1 MSETEQSNNMA
12 YTSPFNTPPIIDP
25 KIARM
30 LAESG
35 EPSMLVKSAYSNM
48 YQPDDGGVGYY
59 NEMTG
64 GGYPDD
70 PRVFAGEIRDNPFSA
85 PPSAP
90 APSFGNYDMQMGA
103 EYEKQIYGEGQTQFA
118 GPNKNKMLPK
128 FDPSS
133 GADWMRGLGL
143 FAKGAIFGKPET
155 AGPAPTTS
163 QSGKDVSKESTF
175 DQKDYWGW
183 LFNS

>member
-1 MSETEQSNNMA
+1 MAFSSWLNPSTYGQSPWR
-12 YTSPFNTPPIIDP
+12 SQPIINPSVAAGLNSPDDP
-25 KIARM
+25 ARAAG
-30 LAESG
+30 L
-35 EPSMLVKSAYSNM
+35 YS
-48 YQPDDGGVGYY
+48 PEDGGVAYY

-70 PRVFAGEIRDNPFSA
+70 PRVFEGQYRDNPFGT
-85 PPSAP
+85 PAP
-90 APSFGNYDMQMGA
+90 APSFGSYPSDMQMGPA
-103 EYEKQIYGEGQTQFA
+103 YENEVYGKGQTEFA

-128 FDPSS
+128 FDPYS

-143 FAKGAIFGKPET
+143 FAKGAIMGKPEK

-163 QSGKDVSKESTF
+163 ESGKDVSKESTF